1 MLRLRSESN
10 NNAEGFMHG
19 VPPVIEADIVIR
31 DKKHILLEVKSRIN
45 RGDFHEL
52 NRVGKLYEKVID
64 IKPRLAILGVFI
76 DRNDG
81 EVRSIKVEVI
91 LITPQHKD

>member
-1 MLRLRSESN
+1 LLRLRSESS

-31 DKKHILLEVKSRIN
+31 DKRHILLEVKSRIN

-52 NRVGKLYEKVID
+52 NRVGKFMK
-64 IKPRLAILGVFI
+64 R
-76 DRNDG
+76 
-81 EVRSIKVEVI
+81 
-91 LITPQHKD
+91 